1 LSLLKNKLTFTF
13 LYAALA
19 LVIIYVMTSGSLGI
33 SVDSENYLN
42 IAHRF
47 TEHLWGTAFNP
58 VWPPAY
64 PLSIAVIKALGV
76 AELVGAAQAVAIISF
91 VILVVTVFLL
101 GLRLQGKLTAHFS
114 AISTL
119 FFASLIYIYCYAW
132 SETLYIM
139 FSLLFFLMLILLL
152 KAPPEKMTEYLIGSG
167 IFAGLGTVSRLVGFS
182 LIGTGI
188 LSILF
193 LSNYHPKSKRL
204 KKTLVFMLVSGIPV
218 LFHYLTCFYYYGLRG
233 KTQWPSKYSFSHQLS
248 QFFLT
253 IYHDFLSFDLSF
265 WKYVFLLGS
274 GFPLFWIRTIVL
286 FCSFIFLILF
296 FKVAFSARLP
306 KEVYKFPIIVI
317 FYSVLYGSIILL
329 VSLTVAIDP
338 IGSRFTS
345 PLYPLFLLLAFS
357 FVFQVCNSFTQQK
370 IKRLLWVIAIL
381 GTVSF
386 WAIQITSCLSIYK
399 GIRSG
404 SFPTMEQP
412 GNLNRGSITFLKE
425 NVDSSDM
432 IITNIYRKLDLL
444 WPRREPYPDIP
455 KEDWEKNLK
464 AVTYEAS
471 QRTVYIL
478 ICSEDFAPY
487 GITVEDMDTTNE
499 KIGLFSWKKIFGNDY
514 VYKTKH
520 VIFQKPPEMKK
531 EE

>member
-1 LSLLKNKLTFTF
+1 MHLSLFKHKLTFTL
-13 LYAALA
+13 LYAVLS
-19 LVIIYVMTSGSLGI
+19 LTVIYVMTSGGLGI
-33 SVDSENYLN
+33 SVDSENYLI
-42 IAHRF
+42 IADRF
-47 TEHLWGTAFNP
+47 TEHLWGKALNP
-58 VWPPAY
+58 IWPPAY
-64 PLSIAVIKALGV
+64 PLSIAAIKTLGL
-76 AELVGAAQAVAIISF
+76 AELVGAARVVSILSY

-101 GLRLQGKLTAHFS
+101 GLQLQGKFTAHIS

-139 FSLLFFLMLILLL
+139 FSMLFFFMLVLFL
-152 KAPPEKMTEYLIGSG
+152 KAPPEKRTKYLIWSG
-167 IFAGLGTVSRLVGFS
+167 IFAGLGTVSRLIGFS

-188 LSILF
+188 LSIIF
-193 LSNYHPKSKRL
+193 LSDYHPKSKRL

-265 WKYVFLLGS
+265 GKYVFLFGS
-274 GFPLFWIRTIVL
+274 GFPLFWVRTMVL
-286 FCSFIFLILF
+286 LCLLIFLILF
-296 FKVAFSARLP
+296 FKVAFSTRFP
-306 KEVYKFPIIVI
+306 KDAYKFPIGVI
-317 FYSVLYGSIILL
+317 FYFILYGSIILL
-329 VSLTVAIDP
+329 VSSTVAIDP

-357 FVFQVCNSFTQQK
+357 FVFHICNSFTQQK
-370 IKRLLWVIAIL
+370 TRRLLWGLAIL
-381 GTVSF
+381 GAVSF
-386 WAIQITSCLSIYK
+386 WTVQITSSLSIYK

-412 GNLNRGSITFLKE
+412 GNLNRESMKFLKE
-425 NVDSSDM
+425 NSDSSDV
-432 IITNIYRKLDLL
+432 IITNIYRKLTFL
-444 WPRREPYPDIP
+444 WPRQEPYSNIP
-455 KEDWEKNLK
+455 KEEWEKSLK

-478 ICSEDFAPY
+478 ICTEDFAPY
-487 GITVEDMDTTNE
+487 GITVEDMDQTDERQASFPGKRFLETTTCIRPSMWFFTNHR
-499 KIGLFSWKKIFGNDY
+499 K
-514 VYKTKH
+514 
-520 VIFQKPPEMKK
+520 
-531 EE
+531 